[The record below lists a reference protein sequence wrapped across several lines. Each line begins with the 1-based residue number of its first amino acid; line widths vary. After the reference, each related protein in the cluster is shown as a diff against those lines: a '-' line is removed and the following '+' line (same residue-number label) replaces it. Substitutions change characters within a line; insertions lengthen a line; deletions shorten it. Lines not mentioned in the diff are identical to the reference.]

1 MKKSI
6 FFVGFFLVLSACAQ
20 HTSFLGPTYTIAKTG
35 NIYQA
40 GLTYESNK
48 IIKRKT
54 GKDVSGHLYEY
65 LSEEQIKLY
74 TLYCSSLKYFF
85 TFSGDLSISVGR
97 IASWAS

>member
-1 MKKSI
+1 MKKGI

-65 LSEEQIKLY
+65 LSKEKNKKTTREDLIKLV
-74 TLYCSSLKYFF
+74 KE
-85 TFSGDLSISVGR
+85 R
-97 IASWAS
+97 IENTRKKLNIDN